1 LKIYLTIELI
11 AAIGIVI
18 AYLLS
23 SSYLNKRPHLKKW
36 RVAIGILYGLSIL
49 MCQFSGF
56 RDYQFS
62 ALDHS
67 GNTYVVFRKNFP
79 FSKNGKIEMAKF
91 DTSGSL
97 QWIKEHDFMSLL
109 SGPMITDEHGNIYMA
124 LMLYNDISK
133 EDILSQSQDIV
144 TDNIVVKFD
153 SQGNLL
159 WKNKTR
165 LNIELM
171 HINGDKLTVVGF
183 TDYGILAAED
193 INISR
198 GLLMRSQSYPDWPEG
213 LVDLLCT
220 DNSGNIFTFSQN
232 RSILNKMTFEG
243 NHLWDQKIDD
253 TVRIVDLAVD
263 EQNHVYLGGSFK
275 KPDHSMAYIAKLT
288 SEGQTIWSKAII
300 FDDKTDKL
308 NLVNEMA
315 IDQDGHLY
323 AFGEHESHTESSDRR
338 RGWRYSKLFLV
349 TLLSD
354 GQTERQILTDLNWS
368 FNSDFLL
375 HKSGNFI
382 HVTDSFWSDSTILI
396 KYDCSG
402 QRQCMA
408 VSLSVDRVNSLL
420 MLIVGLLD
428 AIIKW
433 RTKNRKTTRVNPYTG
448 ASEKC
453 YDEYRID

>member
-1 LKIYLTIELI
+1 MKIYLTIELI

-124 LMLYNDISK
+124 LMLYNDI
-133 EDILSQSQDIV
+133 
-144 TDNIVVKFD
+144 
-153 SQGNLL
+153 
-159 WKNKTR
+159 
-165 LNIELM
+165 
-171 HINGDKLTVVGF
+171 
-183 TDYGILAAED
+183 
-193 INISR
+193 NISR

-253 TVRIVDLAVD
+253 NVRIVDLTLD
-263 EQNHVYLGGSFK
+263 EQNHVYLS
-275 KPDHSMAYIAKLT
+275 A
-288 SEGQTIWSKAII
+288 
-300 FDDKTDKL
+300 
-308 NLVNEMA
+308 
-315 IDQDGHLY
+315 
-323 AFGEHESHTESSDRR
+323 
-338 RGWRYSKLFLV
+338 RY
-349 TLLSD
+349 
-354 GQTERQILTDLNWS
+354 
-368 FNSDFLL
+368 
-375 HKSGNFI
+375 
-382 HVTDSFWSDSTILI
+382 
-396 KYDCSG
+396 
-402 QRQCMA
+402 
-408 VSLSVDRVNSLL
+408 
-420 MLIVGLLD
+420 
-428 AIIKW
+428 
-433 RTKNRKTTRVNPYTG
+433 
-448 ASEKC
+448 
-453 YDEYRID
+453 